1 MVHEIGHDLA
11 LVRQDIEVPETIL
24 KKRKQNE
31 KAREEKLAAAAAARK
46 VRSTN
51 EHQITQ
57 PLLYYDAY
65 QTFG

>member
-1 MVHEIGHDLA
+1 MH
-11 LVRQDIEVPETIL
+11 QDIEVPETIL

-46 VRSTN
+46 VRLTDDGS
-51 EHQITQ
+51 ITH
-57 PLLYYDAY
+57 PSRYYDVY

>member
-1 MVHEIGHDLA
+1 MH
-11 LVRQDIEVPETIL
+11 QDIEVPETIL

-46 VRSTN
+46 VRFRDDS
-51 EHQITQ
+51 QITYS
-57 PLLYYDAY
+57 LLYYDAY